1 MTCCSTWQVKRS
13 GLYFKIPGKERFSK
27 VPPPQVLSVDPVFSL
42 QLKIVSFSPLN
53 LHQPLMP
60 STSPVYMCF
69 SPLCSPHSVL
79 PSQNSS
85 RTHPQGHFPEHCLRS
100 ADGVADHFSS
110 EIPSVWGPGMDFMR
124 QLCAPQILTW
134 GTKEPDTENC
144 VLWKE
149 WVQLLTCPGSPGS
162 PEMLL
167 TLGTW
172 TVALLCSKLPLVF
185 IGTGYIRGCG
195 CGLHG
200 CGMEETELWAEE
212 RLQRSDAGELR
223 EPALIGWGCVLS
235 FIHSVETY
243 WPPTT
248 CQKVC

>member
-1 MTCCSTWQVKRS
+1 M
-13 GLYFKIPGKERFSK
+13 L
-27 VPPPQVLSVDPVFSL
+27 LSSV
-42 QLKIVSFSPLN
+42 
-53 LHQPLMP
+53 QP
-60 STSPVYMCF
+60 
-69 SPLCSPHSVL
+69 PLCASISEFL
-79 PSQNSS
+79 QNASS
-85 RTHPQGHFPEHCLRS
+85 RSLSWALLEVCWWSRRSFLQWNPKCLRARNGFYAS
-100 ADGVADHFSS
+100 AVC
-110 EIPSVWGPGMDFMR
+110 PSDFNTKPGGG
-124 QLCAPQILTW
+124 